1 MSSSPLRE
9 LREDDAEAVAA
20 LFAAAFGEARPIDAE
35 DVRSWLRNEEL
46 RSEWLRVLERDG
58 RVVGYGDI
66 WVQDEELALDAAA
79 PSCWDVFLDWA
90 QERGR
95 TGAIRQIRV
104 FLPSGHELEQVVSE
118 RGYRPARL
126 SFTMEVDL
134 VARPTAPAPVDGI
147 QLRGFRAED
156 AEAVRVALNEAF
168 TDDPNH
174 HHVSRANFR
183 EFFLKSRAVDLALWT
198 LAWDGRE
205 LAGFVLSYPEHGGD
219 TSLGWVGTLGV
230 LSAWRRRGLGSALLA
245 SAFLDL
251 YDRGLRRVGLGV
263 DAENVTGALR
273 LYERAGMYVVRR
285 FDTWVLAL

>member
-79 PSCWDVFLDWA
+79 PGCWDVFLDWA

-95 TGAIRQIRV
+95 AGASRQVRV
-104 FLPSGHELEQVVSE
+104 FLPSGHELEQVVAA
-118 RGYRPARL
+118 RGYRPARS

-134 VARPTAPAPVDGI
+134 VARPTAPAPVDEI

-156 AEAVRVALNEAF
+156 AGAVRVALNEAF

-183 EFFLKSRAVDLALWT
+183 EFFLKGRGVDLALWT
-198 LAWDGRE
+198 LAWDGPE
-205 LAGFVLSYPEHGGD
+205 LAGFVLSSPEHGGD

-230 LSAWRRRGLGSALLA
+230 RSAWRRRGLGSALLA